1 MENKISVLLVDD
13 HHLVRNGIKSSL
25 ESDSSIV
32 VIGEGSNGVEAIE
45 KVRLLQPDVVVIDIA
60 MPEMN
65 GLEAAKAIT
74 TDFPAVNVLMLS
86 MHDDQDYVLGS
97 LEAGAS
103 GYLLKDTSKEE
114 FIKAIKTVHEGNKY
128 FSSDV
133 SEIIAKGY
141 LQRVNS
147 PVKKIDSDSELT
159 KKEIAV
165 LREIVKGRNNREIAE
180 DFDKSVRTIEAHR
193 FNIMKK
199 LQVKNAVELVR
210 VAIEDK
216 LV

>member
-25 ESDSSIV
+25 ESDASIM
-32 VIGEGSNGVEAIE
+32 VIGEGSNGQEAIE

-65 GLEAAKAIT
+65 GLEAAAIIT
-74 TDFPAVNVLMLS
+74 KDFPSVNVLMLS

-141 LQRVNS
+141 LQRVNN
-147 PVKKIDSDSELT
+147 PAKKLDSDTELT

-180 DFDKSVRTIEAHR
+180 EFDKSVRTIEAHR

>member
-1 MENKISVLLVDD
+1 
-13 HHLVRNGIKSSL
+13 
-25 ESDSSIV
+25 
-32 VIGEGSNGVEAIE
+32 
-45 KVRLLQPDVVVIDIA
+45 
-60 MPEMN
+60 
-65 GLEAAKAIT
+65 
-74 TDFPAVNVLMLS
+74 

>member
-1 MENKISVLLVDD
+1 MKDRITVLLVDD

-25 ESDSSIV
+25 ESDPEIV
-32 VIGEGSNGVEAIE
+32 VIGEGSNGLEAIDQ
-45 KVRLLQPDVVVIDIA
+45 VRMLQPDVLIIDIA

-65 GLEAAKAIT
+65 GLEAATKISA
-74 TDFPAVNVLMLS
+74 DYPGVNILMLS

-114 FIKAIKTVHEGNKY
+114 FIRAIKTVNEGNKY

-141 LQRVNS
+141 LQRVNN
-147 PVKKIDSDSELT
+147 PKKIDSDTELT
-159 KKEIAV
+159 KKEVAV

-180 DFDKSVRTIEAHR
+180 EFNKSVRTIEAHR